1 MLCARIELGSS
12 CEWPSVARTVQRY
25 RPPGQGTRLDAAH
38 TAPES
43 QRQVL
48 PPGFLH
54 LTRKHVRTDTV
65 VHHPRMCARVRVRKY
80 VHEASYSIAGH
91 AFSTATRDCNPRPPP
106 CDIPSRT
113 RILSVKPHAQTQ
125 HMGRQLGS
133 TARVCSRQP
142 GGSHSCRSV
151 SPGGAVGP
159 SGCSVCPHT
168 GPRQS
173 SLHAVKTIINVDCH
187 ARVTSWLS
195 VPVWHWRSPFA
206 MRSAVRMPS
215 MTPHDLPR
223 VASSCITSGTS

>member
-1 MLCARIELGSS
+1 MALSRSNCA
-12 CEWPSVARTVQRY
+12 AVQT
-25 RPPGQGTRLDAAH
+25 PGQGTRLDAAH

-106 CDIPSRT
+106 CDIRSRT

-133 TARVCSRQP
+133 TARVRSRQP

-159 SGCSVCPHT
+159 SGCSVCPHRTASEQPACCHDNHQRGLSCPRDILAQCT
-168 GPRQS
+168 GMALAFALCDALSCP
-173 SLHAVKTIINVDCH
+173 HAE
-187 ARVTSWLS
+187 
-195 VPVWHWRSPFA
+195 
-206 MRSAVRMPS
+206 
-215 MTPHDLPR
+215 HD
-223 VASSCITSGTS
+223 AT